1 MQVDALEKLVV
12 TSIEDLKG
20 TDIKVLN
27 TEGITAIA
35 DRMIICSGRSSTHIK
50 SIADNVV
57 KNAKE
62 NNIKVYGLEGTKNSE
77 WVLIDLGD
85 IIVHVMHPSTRDYY
99 NLEALWDINFCKSEQ
114 NAINDK

>member
-1 MQVDALEKLVV
+1 MQLADLEKLVV
-12 TSIEDLKG
+12 DSIEDLKG
-20 TDIKVLN
+20 SDIKILN
-27 TEGITAIA
+27 TEGITSIA
-35 DRMIICSGRSSTHIK
+35 DRMVICSGRSSTHIR

-57 KNAKE
+57 KNAKQ
-62 NNIKVYGLEGTKNSE
+62 NNVKVIGIEGTKNAE

-114 NAINDK
+114 SAINEQ

>member
-1 MQVDALEKLVV
+1 MQIAELEKLVV
-12 TSIEDLKG
+12 DSIEDLKG

-57 KNAKE
+57 KNAKSH
-62 NNIKVYGLEGTKNSE
+62 NINIVGLEGTTNSE

-85 IIVHVMHPSTRDYY
+85 IIVHVMQPATRDYY

-114 NAINDK
+114 SVINKK